1 MLIFFTNK
9 VYFKVNDKQN
19 PKRKVRRCEMKRFF
33 KLGLLFSIGIFIY
46 LKELIAALLILK
58 LTNFE
63 TALIFSISLLASTIN
78 LKHNKNL
85 FSFVDKI
92 IV

>member
-1 MLIFFTNK
+1 
-9 VYFKVNDKQN
+9 
-19 PKRKVRRCEMKRFF
+19 MKKFF
-33 KLGLLFSIGIFIY
+33 KIGLFFSIGLFIY
-46 LKELIAALLILK
+46 LKELIVVMLILK

-63 TALIFSISLLASTIN
+63 TALIFSMSLLASTIN

-92 IV
+92 MV

>member
-1 MLIFFTNK
+1 
-9 VYFKVNDKQN
+9 
-19 PKRKVRRCEMKRFF
+19 MKKFL
-33 KLGLLFSIGIFIY
+33 KLGLFFSIGLFIY
-46 LKELIAALLILK
+46 LKELIVVMLILK

-85 FSFVDKI
+85 FSFVER
-92 IV
+92 IVNEK

>member
-1 MLIFFTNK
+1 
-9 VYFKVNDKQN
+9 
-19 PKRKVRRCEMKRFF
+19 MKRIF
-33 KLGLLFSIGIFIY
+33 KLGLLFLIGILIY
-46 LKELIAALLILK
+46 LKEVIATLLLLK

-63 TALIFSISLLASTIN
+63 TALIFSISLLTSTIN
-78 LKHNKNL
+78 LKHNKDL

>member
-1 MLIFFTNK
+1 
-9 VYFKVNDKQN
+9 
-19 PKRKVRRCEMKRFF
+19 MKKFF

-85 FSFVDKI
+85 FSFLKNQLLLYKI
-92 IV
+92 YQDNFLYFRRPYTWL

>member
-1 MLIFFTNK
+1 
-9 VYFKVNDKQN
+9 
-19 PKRKVRRCEMKRFF
+19 MKRIF
-33 KLGLLFSIGIFIY
+33 KLGLLFLIGILIY
-46 LKELIAALLILK
+46 LKEVIATLLLLK

-63 TALIFSISLLASTIN
+63 TALIFSISLLTSTIN

-92 IV
+92 II

>member
-1 MLIFFTNK
+1 
-9 VYFKVNDKQN
+9 
-19 PKRKVRRCEMKRFF
+19 MKKFL
-33 KLGLLFSIGIFIY
+33 KLGLFFSIGLFIY
-46 LKELIAALLILK
+46 LKELIVVMLILK

-63 TALIFSISLLASTIN
+63 TALIFSMSLLASTIN

-92 IV
+92 I

>member
-1 MLIFFTNK
+1 
-9 VYFKVNDKQN
+9 
-19 PKRKVRRCEMKRFF
+19 MKKFL
-33 KLGLLFSIGIFIY
+33 KLGLFFSIGLFIY
-46 LKELIAALLILK
+46 LKELIVVMLILK

-92 IV
+92 I

>member
-1 MLIFFTNK
+1 MGEEKNK
-9 VYFKVNDKQN
+9 IGKVT
-19 PKRKVRRCEMKRFF
+19 
-33 KLGLLFSIGIFIY
+33 KLVVLFIIGILIY
-46 LKELIAALLILK
+46 LKEVIATLLLLK
-58 LTNFE
+58 FTNFQ
-63 TALIFSISLLASTIN
+63 TALIFSISLLTSTIN

>member
-1 MLIFFTNK
+1 M
-9 VYFKVNDKQN
+9 
-19 PKRKVRRCEMKRFF
+19 RKERRCEMKRFF
-33 KLGLLFSIGIFIY
+33 KLGLLFSIGILLY

-85 FSFVDKI
+85 FSFVER
-92 IV
+92 IVNEK

>member
-1 MLIFFTNK
+1 
-9 VYFKVNDKQN
+9 
-19 PKRKVRRCEMKRFF
+19 MKRIF
-33 KLGLLFSIGIFIY
+33 KLGLLFLIGILIY
-46 LKELIAALLILK
+46 LKEVIATLLLLK

-63 TALIFSISLLASTIN
+63 TALIFSISLLTSTIN
-78 LKHNKNL
+78 LKHNKSL

>member
-1 MLIFFTNK
+1 
-9 VYFKVNDKQN
+9 
-19 PKRKVRRCEMKRFF
+19 MKRFF
-33 KLGLLFSIGIFIY
+33 KLGLLFSIGILLY

-85 FSFVDKI
+85 LSFVER
-92 IV
+92 IVNEK

>member
-1 MLIFFTNK
+1 M
-9 VYFKVNDKQN
+9 
-19 PKRKVRRCEMKRFF
+19 RKGRRCEMKRFF

-85 FSFVDKI
+85 FSFIDKI

>member
-1 MLIFFTNK
+1 MKRI
-9 VYFKVNDKQN
+9 FKV
-19 PKRKVRRCEMKRFF
+19 
-33 KLGLLFSIGIFIY
+33 GLLFLIGILIY
-46 LKELIAALLILK
+46 LKEVIATLLLLK

-63 TALIFSISLLASTIN
+63 TALIFSISLLTSTIN

>member
-1 MLIFFTNK
+1 
-9 VYFKVNDKQN
+9 
-19 PKRKVRRCEMKRFF
+19 MKKFL
-33 KLGLLFSIGIFIY
+33 KLGLFFSIGLFIY
-46 LKELIAALLILK
+46 LKELIVVMLILK

-78 LKHNKNL
+78 LKHNENL

-92 IV
+92 I

>member
-1 MLIFFTNK
+1 MQDVVKNIQKKTKL
-9 VYFKVNDKQN
+9 
-19 PKRKVRRCEMKRFF
+19 KRKVRRCEMKRFF

-85 FSFVDKI
+85 FSFVER
-92 IV
+92 IVNEK

>member
-1 MLIFFTNK
+1 
-9 VYFKVNDKQN
+9 
-19 PKRKVRRCEMKRFF
+19 MKRIF
-33 KLGLLFSIGIFIY
+33 KLGLLFLIGILIY
-46 LKELIAALLILK
+46 LKEVIATLLLLK

-63 TALIFSISLLASTIN
+63 TALIFSISLLTSTIN

-92 IV
+92 TV

>member
-1 MLIFFTNK
+1 
-9 VYFKVNDKQN
+9 
-19 PKRKVRRCEMKRFF
+19 MKRIF
-33 KLGLLFSIGIFIY
+33 KLGLLFLIGILIY
-46 LKELIAALLILK
+46 LKEVIATLLLLK

-63 TALIFSISLLASTIN
+63 TALIFSISLLTSTIN

>member
-1 MLIFFTNK
+1 
-9 VYFKVNDKQN
+9 
-19 PKRKVRRCEMKRFF
+19 MKRFF
-33 KLGLLFSIGIFIY
+33 KLGLLFSIGILLY

-63 TALIFSISLLASTIN
+63 TALIFSISLLASAIN

-85 FSFVDKI
+85 FSFVER
-92 IV
+92 IVNEK